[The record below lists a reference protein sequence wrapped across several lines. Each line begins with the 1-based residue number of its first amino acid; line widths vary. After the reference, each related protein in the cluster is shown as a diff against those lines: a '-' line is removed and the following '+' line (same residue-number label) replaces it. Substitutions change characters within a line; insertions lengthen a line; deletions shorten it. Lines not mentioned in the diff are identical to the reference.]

1 MSVPN
6 LYVRCHG
13 CNFVSIIE
21 LRSTTLEYILPSG
34 LIVQGYCVDAWCSS
48 CEDVT
53 SAEEAFNTALI
64 QTEIDSLNRQKVD
77 TLDHT
82 LSNEKVNKDELQL
95 LRDRLQLAKLR
106 SSEPNCL
113 SCGNPTV
120 VPLDFDENR
129 TSSIVHTCGSRLF
142 LVPENPDALQIFW
155 NSEVIRLDPEGRKI

>member
-13 CNFVSIIE
+13 CNFVGIIE
-21 LRSTTLEYILPSG
+21 LSSTTLEYILPGGS
-34 LIVQGYCVDAWCSS
+34 IVKGYCVDAWCTS

-53 SAEEAFNTALI
+53 VAEEAFNSSLI
-64 QTEIDSLNRQKVD
+64 QTEIDTLNRQKVD
-77 TLDHT
+77 TLAHT
-82 LSNEKVNKDELQL
+82 LRNGKIDEDELQL

-113 SCGNPTV
+113 RCGNPTV
-120 VPLDFDENR
+120 VPLDFDVNR